1 MNKNEFVVLQPYVLQ
16 FASIHHRLK
25 ETRGAKVKK
34 GKTKRENRAG
44 ERETIEA
51 KGDE

>member
-1 MNKNEFVVLQPYVLQ
+1 MNSLHYCCMFSNLLRSF
-16 FASIHHRLK
+16 HHRLE
-25 ETRGAKVKK
+25 ETRATKVKK